1 MVHIRFI
8 LTFVKKE
15 ISISTLER
23 AIEITTKAHNGQN
36 EKTGIIMSK
45 KTVISD
51 FTALKGKITFSE
63 ADHMQ
68 PTDKGKQSA
77 KETQKQHPTK
87 TLKFEYQII

>member
-1 MVHIRFI
+1 
-8 LTFVKKE
+8 
-15 ISISTLER
+15 
-23 AIEITTKAHNGQN
+23 
-36 EKTGIIMSK
+36 MSK